1 MRRPLIVALAV
12 AALAGYRRPAVIAG
26 LAVAALAAQA
36 DNCPAPV
43 RTVQAGDRC
52 TAEFRVLS
60 RDTVERVPVYV
71 LRFKSLEAADLS
83 SWAVPGAVVVPLDG
97 LQRGQQVAVPLSI
110 LSECRP

>member
-1 MRRPLIVALAV
+1 MLARCMLLVAFV
-12 AALAGYRRPAVIAG
+12 AALAISAVSAFAQCPVPAR
-26 LAVAALAAQA
+26 
-36 DNCPAPV
+36 APL
-43 RTVQAGDRC
+43 AGDRC

-97 LQRGQQVAVPLSI
+97 LQRGLQVAVPLSI

>member
-1 MRRPLIVALAV
+1 MKLLTRSILLLAV
-12 AALAGYRRPAVIAG
+12 VSSLSIGLVSAFAAD
-26 LAVAALAAQA
+26 Q
-36 DNCPAPV
+36 CPAPV
-43 RTVQAGDRC
+43 RTAQPGDRC

-97 LQRGQQVAVPLSI
+97 LQRGLQVAVPLSI
-110 LSECRP
+110 LSECRS